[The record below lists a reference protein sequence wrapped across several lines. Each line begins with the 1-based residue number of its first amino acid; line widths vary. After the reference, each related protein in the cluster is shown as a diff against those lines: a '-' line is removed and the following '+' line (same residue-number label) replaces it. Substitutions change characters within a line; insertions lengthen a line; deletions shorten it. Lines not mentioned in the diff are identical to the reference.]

1 MPSSDLTTDPL
12 KSTQGVRYTSQP
24 IAFVLPPLST
34 HRVRVE
40 GVAYEAGSLTV
51 NGCNLRLGDGTEYLI
66 PLPESSVNVAS
77 STKRDRKR
85 TNKATRKL
93 IGLDSRPSQ
102 IIRGQNEGAEDASVS
117 CNILGEQPM
126 LHIRQTSLNHGSV
139 ILHEGEQYVLQ
150 QSPLRS

>member
-1 MPSSDLTTDPL
+1 MLHSDSAADVAN
-12 KSTQGVRYTSQP
+12 STQGVNYTSQP

-40 GVAYEAGSLTV
+40 GVAHEVGSLTV

-66 PLPESSVNVAS
+66 PLPESSVTVAS

-93 IGLDSRPSQ
+93 IGLDARPSQ
-102 IIRGQNEGAEDASVS
+102 SVRGEIEDGADASVS

-139 ILHEGEQYVLQ
+139 ILHEGEQYVSQCLY
-150 QSPLRS
+150 